1 LEDFLPSA
9 TRVPLSLLPLQEAAG
24 WIDEA
29 SSSRPAAAH
38 AVVGPPDGA
47 TALMTFMEA
56 VMMSGLARLLFVLSY
71 ILSKER
77 SILR

>member
-1 LEDFLPSA
+1 LRKKVTA
-9 TRVPLSLLPLQEAAG
+9 VK
-24 WIDEA
+24 
-29 SSSRPAAAH
+29 RPP
-38 AVVGPPDGA
+38 GPPDGA

-71 ILSKER
+71 ILSKEG